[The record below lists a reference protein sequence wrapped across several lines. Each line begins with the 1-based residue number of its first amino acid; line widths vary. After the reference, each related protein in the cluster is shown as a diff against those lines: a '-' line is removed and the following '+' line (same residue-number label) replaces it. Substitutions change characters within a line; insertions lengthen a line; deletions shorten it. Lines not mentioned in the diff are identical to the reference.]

1 MSNIKNLTV
10 GRIRNQLFSLALPV
24 MGTSFIQMA
33 YSFTDMAWVG
43 RLGSRQVAAIG
54 TVGILVWTTNSL
66 AIIGKVGS
74 EVNVAQCIGAGRL
87 DKAQS
92 YASHN
97 IMTALALAVV
107 WSAFVLLFSSQIIDI
122 FSLEKTVAVMAGNY
136 LHIVTTAF
144 PFIFLSA
151 AFTGIYNA
159 AGQTKVPFCIN
170 AAGLIVN
177 MILDPTFIFLAGMGV
192 EGAAW
197 ATWISQAIVC
207 LLFIGALKWKKK
219 LFPDFSF
226 FTKVKSIYAVSI
238 LKVGLPVAA
247 LNSFFSMIGM
257 LMSRQA
263 STYGGYLGVMTLTA
277 GGQLE
282 AIAWYTS
289 QGFSTALST
298 FVAQNHSA
306 GKYERVKK
314 GYYLTLA
321 ITAVIGV
328 GCTFLFYYGGEAIF
342 SLVTPEPDAYKAGG
356 LYLKID
362 SYSMIFMMVEITI
375 QGVFYGTGRT
385 LPPAIVS
392 ICGNVMRLPVAV
404 VLCSSGMGIAGVWW
418 AISASSIMK
427 GIALYLWLW
436 FRRRKILLGIR

>member
-197 ATWISQAIVC
+197 AT
-207 LLFIGALKWKKK
+207 
-219 LFPDFSF
+219 
-226 FTKVKSIYAVSI
+226 
-238 LKVGLPVAA
+238 
-247 LNSFFSMIGM
+247 
-257 LMSRQA
+257 
-263 STYGGYLGVMTLTA
+263 
-277 GGQLE
+277 
-282 AIAWYTS
+282 
-289 QGFSTALST
+289 
-298 FVAQNHSA
+298 
-306 GKYERVKK
+306 
-314 GYYLTLA
+314 
-321 ITAVIGV
+321 
-328 GCTFLFYYGGEAIF
+328 
-342 SLVTPEPDAYKAGG
+342 
-356 LYLKID
+356 
-362 SYSMIFMMVEITI
+362 
-375 QGVFYGTGRT
+375 
-385 LPPAIVS
+385 
-392 ICGNVMRLPVAV
+392 
-404 VLCSSGMGIAGVWW
+404 
-418 AISASSIMK
+418 
-427 GIALYLWLW
+427 
-436 FRRRKILLGIR
+436 